1 MKNEIMK
8 NVRVQYTTNY
18 SKFKKIHT
26 NRDLKPGILN
36 KIEKS
41 MIENGLMLDPIKVN
55 EDWEVVDGQH
65 RLHVSE
71 KLGLGIYYMKIKG
84 IGRKEMIVQNSTGS
98 QWNLRNFL
106 DTYVKEGNPNYIKV
120 QKFMYEFPMFSIT
133 DSCVFLNNGNQT
145 VKGDSFRNG
154 DFEAGSLNTAR
165 ELALNIM
172 KLKDVYPLGYT
183 RTVFV
188 RTLLSTNLRNGDF
201 KMEEFIKKSKVVPN
215 EYFQIKGDRKGYKRM
230 IEDIYN
236 YKRRGSDKISIK
248 V

>member
-1 MKNEIMK
+1 MSSIVK
-8 NVRVQYTTNY
+8 NVRVQYTDNY
-18 SKFKKIHT
+18 SKFKKIHS
-26 NRDLKPGILN
+26 NRSLKTGILN

-41 MIENGLMLDPIKVN
+41 MVENGLMLDPIKVN

-71 KLGLGIYYMKIKG
+71 KLGLGIYYIKVKG
-84 IGRKEMIVQNSTGS
+84 IGKKEMITQNSTGS
-98 QWNLRNFL
+98 MWNLRDFL
-106 DTYVKEGNPNYIKV
+106 GTYVKDGNPNYIKI

-133 DSCVFLNNGNQT
+133 DSCVFLNGGKQDI
-145 VKGDSFRNG
+145 KGDTFRDG
-154 DFEAGSLNTAR
+154 MYVAGSLNTAR
-165 ELALNIM
+165 ELAMDVM

-188 RTLLSTNLRNGDF
+188 RTLLSTNLRNKDF
-201 KMEEFIKKSKVVPN
+201 TMEEFVKKSKVVPN

-236 YKRRGSDKISIK
+236 YKRRSSDKISIK

>member
-1 MKNEIMK
+1 MSSIIK
-8 NVRVQYTTNY
+8 NVRVQYTNNY
-18 SKFKKIHT
+18 SKFKKIHS
-26 NRDLKPGILN
+26 NRSLKSGILN
-36 KIEKS
+36 KIERS

-71 KLGLGIYYMKIKG
+71 KLGLGIYYIKIKG
-84 IGRKEMIVQNSTGS
+84 IGKKEMITQNSTGS
-98 QWNLRNFL
+98 MWNLKDFL
-106 DTYVKEGNPNYIKV
+106 GTYVKDGNPNYIKI

-133 DSCVFLNNGNQT
+133 DSCVFLNGGRQDI
-145 VKGDSFRNG
+145 KGDTFRDG
-154 DFEAGSLNTAR
+154 MYVAGSLNTAR
-165 ELALNIM
+165 ELALNVM

-188 RTLLSTNLRNGDF
+188 RTLLSTNLRNKDF
-201 KMEEFIKKSKVVPN
+201 SMEEFVKKSKVVPN

-236 YKRRGSDKISIK
+236 YKRRSSDKISIK

>member
-1 MKNEIMK
+1 MSSIVK
-8 NVRVQYTTNY
+8 NVRVQYTNNY
-18 SKFKKIHT
+18 SKFKKIHS
-26 NRDLKPGILN
+26 NRSLKTGILN
-36 KIEKS
+36 KIERS

-65 RLHVSE
+65 RIHVSE
-71 KLGLGIYYMKIKG
+71 KLGLGIYYIKIKG
-84 IGRKEMIVQNSTGS
+84 IGKKEMITQNSTGS
-98 QWNLRNFL
+98 MWNLKDFL
-106 DTYVKEGNPNYIKV
+106 GTCVKDGNPNYIKI

-133 DSCVFLNNGNQT
+133 DSCVFLNGGNQNI
-145 VKGDSFRNG
+145 KGDTFRDG
-154 DFEAGSLNTAR
+154 MYVAGSLNTAR
-165 ELALNIM
+165 ELALNVM

-188 RTLLSTNLRNGDF
+188 RTLLSTNLRNKDF
-201 KMEEFIKKSKVVPN
+201 TMEEFVKKSKVVPN

-236 YKRRGSDKISIK
+236 YKRRSSDKISIK

>member
-1 MKNEIMK
+1 MSDIVK
-8 NVRVQYTTNY
+8 NVRVQYTKNY
-18 SKFKKIHT
+18 SKFKKVHS
-26 NRDLKPGILN
+26 NRSLKTGILN

-41 MIENGLMLDPIKVN
+41 MVENGLMLDPIKVN

-71 KLGLGIYYMKIKG
+71 KLGLGIYYIKVKG
-84 IGRKEMIVQNSTGS
+84 IGKKEMITQNSTGS
-98 QWNLRNFL
+98 MWNLRDFL
-106 DTYVKEGNPNYIKV
+106 GTYVKDGNPNYIKI

-133 DSCVFLNNGNQT
+133 DSCVFLNGGKQDI
-145 VKGDSFRNG
+145 KGDTFRDG
-154 DFEAGSLNTAR
+154 MYVAGSLNTAR
-165 ELALNIM
+165 ELAMDVM

-188 RTLLSTNLRNGDF
+188 RTLLSTNLRNKDF
-201 KMEEFIKKSKVVPN
+201 TMEEFVKKSKVVPN

-236 YKRRGSDKISIK
+236 YKRRSSDKISIK

>member
-1 MKNEIMK
+1 MSSIVK
-8 NVRVQYTTNY
+8 NVRVQYTNNY
-18 SKFKKIHT
+18 SKFKKIHS
-26 NRDLKPGILN
+26 NRSLKTGILN
-36 KIEKS
+36 KIERS

-71 KLGLGIYYMKIKG
+71 KLGLGIYYIKIKG
-84 IGRKEMIVQNSTGS
+84 IGKKEMITQNSTGS
-98 QWNLRNFL
+98 MWNLKDFL
-106 DTYVKEGNPNYIKV
+106 GTYVKDGNPNYIKI

-133 DSCVFLNNGNQT
+133 DSCVFLNGGNQNI
-145 VKGDSFRNG
+145 KGDTFRDG
-154 DFEAGSLNTAR
+154 MYEAGSLNTAR
-165 ELALNIM
+165 ELALNVM

-188 RTLLSTNLRNGDF
+188 RTLLSTNLRNKDF
-201 KMEEFIKKSKVVPN
+201 TMEEFVKKSKVVPN

-236 YKRRGSDKISIK
+236 YKRRSSDKISIK

>member
-1 MKNEIMK
+1 MSSIIK
-8 NVRVQYTTNY
+8 NVRVQYTNNY
-18 SKFKKIHT
+18 SKFKKIHS
-26 NRDLKPGILN
+26 NRSLKTGILN
-36 KIEKS
+36 KIERS

-65 RLHVSE
+65 RLHMAQE
-71 KLGLGIYYMKIKG
+71 LGLGIYYIVLKG
-84 IGRKEMIVQNSTGS
+84 IGKKEMITQNSTGS
-98 QWNLRNFL
+98 MWNLRDFL
-106 DTYVKEGNPNYIKV
+106 GTYVKDGNPNYIKI

-133 DSCVFLNNGNQT
+133 DSCVFLNGGNQNI
-145 VKGDSFRNG
+145 KGDTFRDG
-154 DFEAGSLNTAR
+154 MYVAGSLNTAR
-165 ELALNIM
+165 ELAMNVM

-188 RTLLSTNLRNGDF
+188 RTLLSTNLRNKDF
-201 KMEEFIKKSKVVPN
+201 TMEEFVKKSKVVPN

-236 YKRRGSDKISIK
+236 YKRRSSDKISIK

>member
-1 MKNEIMK
+1 MSSIIK
-8 NVRVQYTTNY
+8 NVRVQYTDNY
-18 SKFKKIHT
+18 SKFKKIHS
-26 NRDLKPGILN
+26 NRSLKTGILN

-41 MIENGLMLDPIKVN
+41 MVENGLMLDPIKVN

-71 KLGLGIYYMKIKG
+71 KLGLGIYYIKIKG
-84 IGRKEMIVQNSTGS
+84 IGKKEMITQNSTGS
-98 QWNLRNFL
+98 MWNLKDFL
-106 DTYVKEGNPNYIKV
+106 GTYVKDGNPNYIKI

-133 DSCVFLNNGNQT
+133 DSCVFLNGGNQN
-145 VKGDSFRNG
+145 VKGDTFRDG
-154 DFEAGSLNTAR
+154 MYVAGSLNTAR
-165 ELALNIM
+165 ELAMNVM

-188 RTLLSTNLRNGDF
+188 RTLLSTNLRNRDF
-201 KMEEFIKKSKVVPN
+201 TMEEFVKKSKVVPN

-236 YKRRGSDKISIK
+236 YKRRSSDKISIK